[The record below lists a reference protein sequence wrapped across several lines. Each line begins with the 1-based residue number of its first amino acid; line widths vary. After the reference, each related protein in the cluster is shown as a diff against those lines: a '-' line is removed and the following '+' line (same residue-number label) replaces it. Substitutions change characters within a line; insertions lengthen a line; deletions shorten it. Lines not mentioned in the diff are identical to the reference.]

1 MVCRK
6 RLCPHSLRSKILQ
19 ADEGVSLRN
28 ICALKSTMIQNL
40 RYLIRNLREEPMSRH
55 TGIVKDR
62 RYLQHSS
69 GSAHPESPE
78 RLASV
83 YEMLDNPD
91 TSWKYTYIDPR
102 DATFDELAYVHTPH
116 YIDFVASTAGKD
128 YVILDPDTITCPE
141 TYEIAKL
148 AAGGA
153 ICAVDAVLKGEVD
166 NAFALVRPPGHH
178 AGAANSAGF
187 CIFNNV
193 AIAALHARYV
203 HNVQRVLIV
212 DWDLHHGN
220 GTQKIFYADRQA
232 LFFSTHQYPYYPG
245 TGGMMEAGEG
255 TGLGYTV
262 NVPLNRGGGNGTYVA
277 VLRKILVPIVR
288 FYKPELILISAGFD
302 TYYKDPLGGMRV
314 TPEGFAAMARILLNL
329 ADECCD
335 GKLVA
340 ILEGGYHV
348 AGLTACVR
356 TMLHELSDETICRE
370 SHLVSWEKELDE
382 YNALVINQ
390 VISLQNEYWHVF

>member
-1 MVCRK
+1 
-6 RLCPHSLRSKILQ
+6 
-19 ADEGVSLRN
+19 
-28 ICALKSTMIQNL
+28 
-40 RYLIRNLREEPMSRH
+40 MSRNV
-55 TGIVKDR
+55 GIVKDR
-62 RYLQHSS
+62 RYLQHTS
-69 GSAHPESPE
+69 GASHPESPE
-78 RLASV
+78 RLAPV

-91 TSWKYTYIDPR
+91 TSWKYAFIDAR
-102 DATFDELAYVHTPH
+102 SASHDELAYVHTQH
-116 YIDFVASTAGKD
+116 YIDYVASTAGKD

-153 ICAVDAVLKGEVD
+153 CNAVDAVLTGEVD

-178 AGAANSAGF
+178 ASAANSAGF

-203 HNVQRVLIV
+203 HNVKRILIV

-220 GTQKIFYADRQA
+220 GTQKTFYADREV

-245 TGGMMEAGEG
+245 TGGMLEAGEG

-262 NVPLNRGGGNGTYVA
+262 NVPLNRGGGNATYVA
-277 VLRKILVPIVR
+277 ALRKILLPIAR
-288 FYKPELILISAGFD
+288 FYNPELIMVSAGFD
-302 TYYKDPLGGMRV
+302 IYFKDPLGGMRV
-314 TPEGFAAMARILLNL
+314 NPEGFAAMARILLNL

-340 ILEGGYHV
+340 VLEGGYHV
-348 AGLTACVR
+348 GGLTASVR
-356 TMLHELSDETICRE
+356 AMLNEMSDETHCRE
-370 SHLVSWEKELDE
+370 DKLAELEKETDE
-382 YNALVINQ
+382 YNALLFKQ
-390 VISLQNEYWHVF
+390 VITLQDQYWHVF